1 MGSIRDGVLAGRSKL
16 IWGRTLTL
24 FFLKTWI
31 SANQI
36 LTILGVWAVAKVPET
51 FAKGGRPRPTRP
63 FGRVLGAPGAAQTF
77 QIDDF
82 KLATTPKNT
91 CNVYLSASR
100 ALGLQLE
107 L

>member
-24 FFLKTWI
+24 FVLKTWI

-36 LTILGVWAVAKVPET
+36 LTILGVWAAAKVPET
-51 FAKGGRPRPTRP
+51 CAKGGRPRPTRP
-63 FGRVLGAPGAAQTF
+63 FGRVLGAPGA
-77 QIDDF
+77 
-82 KLATTPKNT
+82 KTPKNT